1 MGFLWKTGKQETK
14 GEKKLKVAKSLKV
27 LSKAMRHKKEDVRK
41 EATLK
46 LRVLLSEAREEL
58 NLEEKKIGGTRYPVV
73 TDCHVFCAIANVS
86 DLGALRFPLKN
97 YKNVADSVACC
108 YSAIAQPG
116 KAVTKGRVVCASC
129 SENFSSVK
137 SVGDSEKM
145 YYSPTSSAIHC
156 ANCNSTDG
164 LYVYTKK

>member
-14 GEKKLKVAKSLKV
+14 GGKKLKVAKSLKA

-46 LRVLLSEAREEL
+46 LHILLNEAREKL
-58 NLEEKKIGGTRYPVV
+58 NLEEKKIDGTRYPVV
-73 TDCHVFCAIANVS
+73 TDCRVFCAIANVS

-97 YKNVADSVACC
+97 YKNIADSVACC
-108 YSAIAQPG
+108 YSAIAKPS

-129 SENFSSVK
+129 SEDFSRVK
-137 SVGDSEKM
+137 FVANSKKM
-145 YYSPTSSAIHC
+145 YYSPTGSAIHC